1 MKDNPNFHIIIPDG
15 NNELLLFV
23 FDIKYIINDE
33 TMISKLNLVFINKS
47 NKNIK
52 INHIG
57 DNLYF
62 KNETSI
68 STNNANNILKYN
80 IEIISNEFLLISSEM
95 FLYNK

>member
-1 MKDNPNFHIIIPDG
+1 
-15 NNELLLFV
+15 
-23 FDIKYIINDE
+23 
-33 TMISKLNLVFINKS
+33 MISKLNLVFINKS